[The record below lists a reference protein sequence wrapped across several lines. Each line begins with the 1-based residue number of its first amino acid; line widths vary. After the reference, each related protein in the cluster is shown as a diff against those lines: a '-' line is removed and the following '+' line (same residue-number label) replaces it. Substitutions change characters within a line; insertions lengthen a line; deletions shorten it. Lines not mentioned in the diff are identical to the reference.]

1 MAVKELNQKYLSAV
15 YQSIAEGLL
24 DALPHDW
31 THIALCY
38 IPANAE
44 QVDRTHFL
52 VFCKRGEES
61 PYTNLIEDI
70 AGARPLIKGPYRV
83 KRICSELAEVCK
95 ESSHAW
101 TMFSLSIYR
110 SGRFKADFSYKSLKS
125 FTKADLIAWQLSVF
139 R

>member
-1 MAVKELNQKYLSAV
+1 MAVKDLDQSYLSSV

-31 THIALCY
+31 THVALCC
-38 IPANAE
+38 IPAGSA
-44 QVDRTHFL
+44 QAYRTHFL
-52 VFCKRGEES
+52 IYCKRGEES
-61 PYTNLIEDI
+61 SYTNLIEDI

-83 KRICSELAEVCK
+83 KRICSELTEVCEK
-95 ESSHAW
+95 SGQAF

-110 SGRFKADFSYKSLKS
+110 SGSFKADFSYKPMKS
-125 FTKADLIAWQLSVF
+125 FTKSDLIAWQLSVF